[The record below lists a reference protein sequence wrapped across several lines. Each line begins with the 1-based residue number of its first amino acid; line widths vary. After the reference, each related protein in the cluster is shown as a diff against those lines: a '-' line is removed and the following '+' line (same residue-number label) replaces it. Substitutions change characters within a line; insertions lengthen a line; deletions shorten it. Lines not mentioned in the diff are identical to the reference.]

1 MERKE
6 VMKRIGKKISVF
18 LVSLFVLSFVTFAIA
33 RLAPGDPLV
42 SYYGERV
49 EKMSETQK
57 AAARKRLGVD
67 EPLLVQ
73 YGRWLERAVHGDFG
87 LSFQYKQPAG
97 DVLAARIGNTLL
109 LGGAAYI
116 VLFLASLL
124 IGVGCALHEG
134 TWLDRVLVKAGTV
147 SACVPEFWL
156 CLLLIFVFSVTLGW
170 LPASGAYTIGRQSDV
185 LDRLAHLVLPL
196 AVLVISHVWYYAA
209 LVRNRLLEELGKDY
223 VLLGQANGLSLGRIV
238 WRHGVPNVLPSYLSL
253 MAIALPHILGGTYV
267 VEMVFSYPGLGALA
281 YETARYH
288 DYNVLMLTVLLSG
301 TVVLM
306 ANGLV
311 NALAHRL
318 DPTQDDTQILRESE
332 GEWL

>member
-73 YGRWLERAVHGDFG
+73 YGRWVERAVHGDFG

-281 YETARYH
+281 YESARYH

>member
-209 LVRNRLLEELGKDY
+209 LVRDRLLEELGKDY

-281 YETARYH
+281 YESARYH

>member
-253 MAIALPHILGGTYV
+253 MALALPPLLGGTYV

-281 YETARYH
+281 YESARYH

>member
-6 VMKRIGKKISVF
+6 VMKRIGKKIGVF

-124 IGVGCALHEG
+124 IGVCCALHEG

-170 LPASGAYTIGRQSDV
+170 LPASGAYTIGHQSDV

-196 AVLVISHVWYYAA
+196 AVLVISHVWYYAS

-223 VLLGQANGLSLGRIV
+223 VLLGRANGLSLGRIV
-238 WRHGVPNVLPSYLSL
+238 WRHGVPNVLPGYLSL

-281 YETARYH
+281 YESARYH

-318 DPTQDDTQILRESE
+318 DPTLDEARILRESE

>member
-1 MERKE
+1 
-6 VMKRIGKKISVF
+6 MKRIGKKISVF

-253 MAIALPHILGGTYV
+253 MAIALPHILGGTSV
-267 VEMVFSYPGLGALA
+267 VDMVCSYPGLGALA
-281 YETARYH
+281 CGRSRYH
-288 DYNVLMLTVLLSG
+288 V
-301 TVVLM
+301 
-306 ANGLV
+306 
-311 NALAHRL
+311 
-318 DPTQDDTQILRESE
+318 
-332 GEWL
+332 

>member
-134 TWLDRVLVKAGTV
+134 TWLDRVLVKAGPV

-281 YETARYH
+281 YESARYH

>member
-281 YETARYH
+281 YESARYH

>member
-18 LVSLFVLSFVTFAIA
+18 LISLFVLSFVTFAIA

-281 YETARYH
+281 YESARYH